1 MLHIV
6 IAGAGIAGLA
16 AAVSLR
22 RAGHHVRLYE
32 QSSLNNE
39 VGAAITIPP
48 NASRILLA
56 WGVRPQDWGFVL
68 AEGASGYDP
77 FTMEK
82 TMDFGSKG
90 SAEAIGGAPMYLSH
104 RVDLHNCLQW
114 LATREQG
121 PGVPAK
127 IHRQSNVA
135 AKFKDPEAPSI
146 TLRNG
151 EVIHADLIVGADGVH
166 SRAAE
171 AVLQHKVEAIA
182 PQHSN
187 ICYRFLI
194 PASVLEE
201 DPETRHWNI
210 ANRSRIR
217 VFSHNDTQRRL
228 VTYACRDNT
237 VHNFVGLIYDE
248 SARLDAEDWQA
259 SVKVDEI
266 VDRFKDFHPDIVK
279 VIRKAKDV
287 KRWPL
292 LYRYPLKT
300 WHKDMLVLVG
310 DAAHP
315 MLPHQGQG
323 GAQSIEDGLVL
334 GISMLGARSRNDIE
348 SRFGIYQDVRRDR
361 ASVIQILSNIGQD
374 LVQQLQNEVL
384 PYLDKDKIPTDPA
397 QIQQFNFG
405 HDAIQAALEAMRRH
419 EPGFTLPA
427 NFFDEKVVG
436 VPPKT
441 VLAVHR
447 TGASLPQCGS
457 ATTDTGRAAV
467 EIS

>member
-22 RAGHHVRLYE
+22 RAGHHVQLYE
-32 QSSLNNE
+32 QSSLNKE
-39 VGAAITIPP
+39 IGAAITIPP

-68 AEGASGYDP
+68 AEGASAHDP

-82 TMDFGSKG
+82 TMDFMTEG
-90 SAEAIGGAPMYLSH
+90 SAQEIGGAPMYLSH
-104 RVDLHNCLQW
+104 RVDLHNCLKW

-127 IHRQSNVA
+127 IHRGSNVA
-135 AKFKDPEAPSI
+135 AFDPEAPSI
-146 TLRNG
+146 TLRDG
-151 EVIHADLIVGADGVH
+151 QVIGADLIVGADGVH

-182 PQHSN
+182 PKHSN
-187 ICYRFLI
+187 VCYRFLI

-210 ANRSRIR
+210 ANRSRTRI
-217 VFSHNDTQRRL
+217 FPHNDTQRRL
-228 VTYACRDNT
+228 VTYVCRDNT
-237 VHNFVGLIYDE
+237 VHNFVGLVNDE
-248 SARLDAEDWQA
+248 SARLGAEDWQA
-259 SVKVDEI
+259 SVQVDEVI
-266 VDRFKDFHPDIVK
+266 NRFKDFHPDIVK
-279 VIRKAKDV
+279 VIRKANDV

-300 WHKDMLVLVG
+300 WHKGMLVLVG

-348 SRFGIYQDVRRDR
+348 SRFSIYQDVRRNR
-361 ASVIQILSNIGQD
+361 VSVIQILSNIGQD
-374 LVQQLQNEVL
+374 LAQQLENEVL
-384 PYLDKDKIPTDPA
+384 PYLDKDKIPTNPA

-405 HDAIQAALEAMRRH
+405 YDAIEAALEAMQRH
-419 EPGFTLPA
+419 EPTFSLPA
-427 NFFDEKVVG
+427 NFF
-436 VPPKT
+436 
-441 VLAVHR
+441 
-447 TGASLPQCGS
+447 
-457 ATTDTGRAAV
+457 
-467 EIS
+467 

>member
-22 RAGHHVRLYE
+22 RAGHHVQLYE

-39 VGAAITIPP
+39 IGAAITIPP

-82 TMDFGSKG
+82 TMDFGGKG

-104 RVDLHNCLQW
+104 RVDLHNCLKW
-114 LATREQG
+114 LAIREQG

-135 AKFKDPEAPSI
+135 AFDPEAPSI

-210 ANRSRIR
+210 ANRSRTRI
-217 VFSHNDTQRRL
+217 FSHNDTQRRL
-228 VTYACRDNT
+228 VTYVCRDNT
-237 VHNFVGLIYDE
+237 VHNFVGLFYDE

-384 PYLDKDKIPTDPA
+384 PYLDKDKIPTNPA

-405 HDAIQAALEAMRRH
+405 YDAIQAALEAMRRH
-419 EPGFTLPA
+419 EPGFSLPA
-427 NFFDEKVVG
+427 KFFDEKVVG

-447 TGASLPQCGS
+447 TGASLPHCGS

>member
-22 RAGHHVRLYE
+22 RAGHHVQLYE

-39 VGAAITIPP
+39 IGAAITIPP

-104 RVDLHNCLQW
+104 RVDLHNCLKW

-127 IHRQSNVA
+127 IHRRSNVA
-135 AKFKDPEAPSI
+135 AFFKDPEAPSI

-151 EVIHADLIVGADGVH
+151 QVIHADLIVGADGVH

-171 AVLQHKVEAIA
+171 AVLQHKIEAIA

-210 ANRSRIR
+210 ANRSRTR

-228 VTYACRDNT
+228 VTNT

-384 PYLDKDKIPTDPA
+384 PYLDKDKIPTNPA

-405 HDAIQAALEAMRRH
+405 YDAIQAALEAMRRH
-419 EPGFTLPA
+419 EPEFSLPA

-447 TGASLPQCGS
+447 TGASLPHCGS

>member
-135 AKFKDPEAPSI
+135 AFDPEAPSI

-228 VTYACRDNT
+228 VTYVCRDNT

-248 SARLDAEDWQA
+248 SARLDAEGMYADNLKNPSAALTARRLAGISQ
-259 SVKVDEI
+259 SRRNCRQVQRLSPRYCQGHTVSHSSRY
-266 VDRFKDFHPDIVK
+266 VLGT
-279 VIRKAKDV
+279 
-287 KRWPL
+287 PL
-292 LYRYPLKT
+292 LTCSLQKSKGRQT
-300 WHKDMLVLVG
+300 M
-310 DAAHP
+310 AAT
-315 MLPHQGQG
+315 L
-323 GAQSIEDGLVL
+323 SI
-334 GISMLGARSRNDIE
+334 
-348 SRFGIYQDVRRDR
+348 
-361 ASVIQILSNIGQD
+361 SVENM
-374 LVQQLQNEVL
+374 
-384 PYLDKDKIPTDPA
+384 A
-397 QIQQFNFG
+397 
-405 HDAIQAALEAMRRH
+405 
-419 EPGFTLPA
+419 
-427 NFFDEKVVG
+427 
-436 VPPKT
+436 
-441 VLAVHR
+441 
-447 TGASLPQCGS
+447 
-457 ATTDTGRAAV
+457 
-467 EIS
+467 